1 MGHHSDSMIRSK
13 LPAQLGPDALAA
25 ALERDPEIRLLDV
38 RTSSEFVVGHLDG
51 SYNVPLNQLG
61 SFATQFRSVDA
72 PIVLVCRSGARAISA
87 QSMLREAGVGD
98 LHLLEGGVLAW
109 RAARHPVQQTAG
121 ATAALVRRFVGMAAI
136 IAALVIGLGQP
147 ILALVLGVVGFR
159 LALGLAVM
167 PCAAAGSCGSGTGD
181 TESAVRACVAGIPPT
196 Q

>member
-1 MGHHSDSMIRSK
+1 MRT
-13 LPAQLGPDALAA
+13 PA
-25 ALERDPEIRLLDV
+25 
-38 RTSSEFVVGHLDG
+38 EFVVGHLDG

-61 SFATQFRSVDA
+61 SFATQFRAVDA

-87 QSMLREAGVGD
+87 QSMLKEAGVRD

-109 RAARHPVQQTAG
+109 RAGRHPVHQTAG
-121 ATAALVRRFVGMAAI
+121 ATTALLRRFVGMAAI

-167 PCAAAGSCGSGTGD
+167 PCAASGSCGSGSPD